1 MARISC
7 RPSALMRMLLPAFAA
22 LLVAPA
28 GVSAAVRPLQGH
40 GNFSTSV
47 DVVNRWRSE
56 QQLDVLVLV
65 EVANADLAFLE
76 LDGGLQG
83 RMRLEASIES
93 LDGQV
98 ISGKRPLRTALLT
111 TAEASS
117 PTLFQSFGLVL
128 EDVPFRSGRITVDV
142 YDVNERKEGL
152 LSEMR
157 KESRVSSS
165 AGAWAAWDEPRA
177 PAGIALE
184 DPLFL
189 AHAPLD
195 DWRPGTTVHE
205 ASGWLHDYMHPSR
218 RYGLEQDRLQVFV
231 PVWPPLGGVP
241 LEADSLGLR
250 LTITSLDLDFALSDT
265 IEFDNTGRGALA
277 AGRPAGLFYELDVN
291 LLPEGSFLLSLA
303 PLERRGRGAVTEFDV
318 VWRLAALA
326 RRPEQLRGEGRTIFH
341 GQELDRFLASS
352 AAEQEAQLTA
362 FWDGVN
368 PDRESP
374 INEAYLEFQYRLAF
388 VREFLGGF
396 DETGAQR
403 RAGRGLPGPGH
414 ARRGQ
419 DPAHAPELPR
429 PGRRPHQ
436 RLRAVRARPRG
447 HHGPGQFR
455 LGGRRALFRRR
466 RHSPALV
473 PPGGEP
479 AQDHPAAG
487 HAPVRLG
494 ALGIRQRGQAVLAEP
509 VQRYDD
515 GAALPVRGPQR
526 DRGLFPGIVQRHL
539 RRGLTAPAVALAC
552 GGRFRNGEPARN
564 CLTWHPC
571 LH

>member
-7 RPSALMRMLLPAFAA
+7 RPSALLRTLLYALAV
-22 LLVAPA
+22 LLVVPEGAP
-28 GVSAAVRPLQGH
+28 AAVRPLVGH

-56 QQLDVLVLV
+56 DQLDVLVLV

-83 RMRLEASIES
+83 RLRLEATIES

-98 ISGKRPLRTALLT
+98 VTGKRPLRTAMLT
-111 TAEASS
+111 TQEAAS

-157 KESRVSSS
+157 KLSRVSSS

-177 PAGIALE
+177 AGGIALE

-189 AHAPLD
+189 AHAPLG

-205 ASGWLHDYMHPSR
+205 AAGWLHDYMHPSR

-231 PVWPPLGGVP
+231 PVWPPVGGVS
-241 LEADSLGLR
+241 LDADSLGLL

-265 IEFDNTGRGALA
+265 IGFDNTGRGALA
-277 AGRPAGLFYELDVN
+277 AGRPAGLIYELDVN
-291 LLPEGSFLLSLA
+291 LLPEGSFLMSLA
-303 PLERRGRGAVTEFDV
+303 PLDRRGRGALTEFDV

-326 RRPEQLRGEGRTIFH
+326 RRPEQLRGEGRTIFQ
-341 GQELDRFLASS
+341 GPELDRFLAAS
-352 AAEQEAQLTA
+352 AAEQESQLTA

-368 PDRESP
+368 PDPESP

-396 DETGAQR
+396 DETGAV
-403 RAGRGLPGPGH
+403 
-414 ARRGQ
+414 
-419 DPAHAPELPR
+419 D
-429 PGRRPHQ
+429 
-436 RLRAVRARPRG
+436 PRG
-447 HHGPGQFR
+447 EVF
-455 LGGRRALFRRR
+455 L
-466 RHSPALV
+466 
-473 PPGGEP
+473 
-479 AQDHPAAG
+479 
-487 HAPVRLG
+487 
-494 ALGIRQRGQAVLAEP
+494 ALGMPDEVKTQHMPQNFRDQDDARINVYERFAPDREGTMTRGNSGSVDVEPYSAADAIPQPWSHRAENQRQITQQRATHLYGFELWEYDNGGKQFWQSRFSDTSMGQ
-509 VQRYDD
+509 RF
-515 GAALPVRGPQR
+515 
-526 DRGLFPGIVQRHL
+526 LFVD
-539 RRGLTAPAVALAC
+539 
-552 GGRFRNGEPARN
+552 RNGTGEYFLESSN
-564 CLTWHPC
+564 VIYGED
-571 LH
+571 